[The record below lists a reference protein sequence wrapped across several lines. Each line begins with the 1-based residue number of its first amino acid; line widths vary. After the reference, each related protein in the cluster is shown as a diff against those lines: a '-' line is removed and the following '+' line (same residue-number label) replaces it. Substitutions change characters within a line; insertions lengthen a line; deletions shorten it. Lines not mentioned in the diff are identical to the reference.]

1 MTILRGGRGR
11 NVKSFVK
18 REVLVADYIFYR
30 GEQSMSNSFVTVV
43 TGSHA
48 LAREGLCRIL
58 ISARFEVACTVS
70 NVLEIIPKIELKQRP
85 VLVVVIGGDEFS
97 TTLEQIETC
106 RRLLSNDRIVVL
118 ACGWRVSEVGA
129 AFAAGAN
136 ACLDE
141 DINARALIKS
151 LELVMLGMTL
161 FPQNVVATVFSR
173 DVIANVRS
181 AAHDAVG
188 KIHPCGVDV
197 LSDRETRI
205 LESLK
210 TGDSNKV
217 LARKLGISEATV
229 KVHVKA
235 ILRKIHVQNRTQAA
249 FWALSNGAENRVAP
263 PSIASAIVAE

>member
-1 MTILRGGRGR
+1 MST
-11 NVKSFVK
+11 SF
-18 REVLVADYIFYR
+18 A
-30 GEQSMSNSFVTVV
+30 TVV

-48 LAREGLCRIL
+48 LAREGLCRML
-58 ISARFEVACTVS
+58 ISARFEIAGTVT
-70 NVLEIIPKIELKQRP
+70 NVLEIIPKIEQKQRP

-106 RRLLSNDRIVVL
+106 RRLFSNDRIVVL
-118 ACGWRVSEVGA
+118 ACGWRISDVGA

-141 DINARALIKS
+141 DTNARALIKS

-161 FPQNVVATVFSR
+161 FPQNVVAAVFSR
-173 DVIANVRS
+173 DVIPDARS
-181 AAHDAVG
+181 AVHDAMG
-188 KIHPCGVDV
+188 KTHASGVDV

-249 FWALSNGAENRVAP
+249 FWALSKGLESRAP
-263 PSIASAIVAE
+263 QSIAQAVIAE

>member
-1 MTILRGGRGR
+1 MST
-11 NVKSFVK
+11 SF
-18 REVLVADYIFYR
+18 A
-30 GEQSMSNSFVTVV
+30 TVV

-58 ISARFEVACTVS
+58 NSARFEIAGTVTS
-70 NVLEIIPKIELKQRP
+70 VLEIIPTIELKPRP

-97 TTLEQIETC
+97 STLQQIETC

-118 ACGWRVSEVGA
+118 ACGWRIAEVGA

-141 DINARALIKS
+141 DTNARALIKS
-151 LELVMLGMTL
+151 LELVMLGVTL
-161 FPQNVVATVFSR
+161 FPQNVVAAVFPR
-173 DVIANVRS
+173 EIASDARS
-181 AAHDAVG
+181 GACDGMG
-188 KIHPCGVDV
+188 KTHPCGLDV

-205 LESLK
+205 LECLK

-217 LARKLGISEATV
+217 LARKLGITEATV

-249 FWALSNGAENRVAP
+249 FWALSKGGENRIESQSVVHA
-263 PSIASAIVAE
+263 AVAE